1 MGAGGTGGGERGGSE
16 GEGGGAGLVVRPSSV
31 AGAGQGLFVE
41 RAVKK
46 GEVVCAYTGQR
57 INIAEMLRRKDP
69 SDRAYVMGFGLNK
82 YLCARDRLHV
92 LARFINDHADP
103 ARHNV
108 RFVKLWEERRAD
120 VVATRH
126 IAAGEELFVSYG
138 ANYWKVHGP
147 LRGEGDGSDS
157 VSA

>member
-1 MGAGGTGGGERGGSE
+1 MAGGGGDTAGGGGGGGGGGGEA
-16 GEGGGAGLVVRPSSV
+16 AGPGLAVRTSSV
-31 AGAGQGLFVE
+31 PGAGQGLFVE
-41 RAVKK
+41 RDVRK
-46 GEVVCAYTGQR
+46 GQVVCAYTGQR

-69 SDRAYVMGFGLNK
+69 NDRAYVMGFGLNK
-82 YLCARDRLHV
+82 YLCARDRPQV

-120 VVATRH
+120 VVALRD

-138 ANYWKVHGP
+138 SNYWKVHGP
-147 LRGEGDGSDS
+147 LRGE
-157 VSA
+157 